1 VTVVATGDSILTRP
15 ISGVARP
22 GFSELVDLVRAGDV
36 SITNLEMV
44 FPGSQKSASTT
55 AHGTPLAVD
64 PSLLSEFHWMGFN
77 VYSMANNHAT
87 DYGTDGLKASLAEL
101 KKRGMAWAGAGH
113 TLTEARRPAYFQAPG
128 GRVAFIA
135 AGSSNARL
143 SVAGDPGVGDIGR
156 PGIAP
161 VRIQKTHFVRRDR
174 YGSFRDTAAEMG
186 VDVSATGTTAPGIM
200 FPYPDKN
207 VWAPPPP
214 GGFAIEGVNFAPA
227 DHPHIHTGILG
238 RDTDALVKSVR
249 EAARQADLV
258 FVGLHCHEGTDGRW
272 NSDLPAE
279 FLQPLCHGLI
289 DAGAHGVLAHG
300 PHMLRGM
307 ELYRNRPIC
316 YSLGN
321 FIFTLETISSFPVEL
336 YEHQEMPL
344 DSTTADLYD
353 RVTGYQAQRK
363 FWESVVVE
371 FKFDDGEFTGS
382 RIRPITMGNDL
393 PRSQRGCPVLA
404 EPGDGERILTRL
416 DEMSQPYQTRIR
428 HKLIDGWPVGEI
440 LRA

>member
-1 VTVVATGDSILTRP
+1 
-15 ISGVARP
+15 
-22 GFSELVDLVRAGDV
+22 
-36 SITNLEMV
+36 MV
-44 FPGSQKSASTT
+44 FPGSPKSASTT

-64 PSLLSEFHWMGFN
+64 PSLLSEFQWMGFD

-87 DYGTDGLKASLAEL
+87 DYGTNGLKASLAEL
-101 KKRGMAWAGAGH
+101 EKRGMVWAGAGC
-113 TLTEARRPAYFQAPG
+113 TLAEARRPTYFQTPG
-128 GRVAFIA
+128 GRVAFVA

-161 VRIQKTHFVRRDR
+161 VRVQKIHFVSHDR
-174 YGSFRDTAAEMG
+174 YGPFRDTAAEMG
-186 VDVSATGTTAPGIM
+186 VDVNATGTTAPGIL

-207 VWAPPPP
+207 VWDPPPP
-214 GGFAIEGVNFAPA
+214 GGFAIEGVNFAP
-227 DHPHIHTGILG
+227 DHDSHIHTDALG
-238 RDTDALVKSVR
+238 RDVDALVKSVH
-249 EAARQADLV
+249 EAARQSDLV
-258 FVGLHCHEGTDGRW
+258 FVGLHCHEGMDGRW
-272 NSDLPAE
+272 NSDRPAE
-279 FLQPLCHGLI
+279 FLQPLCRALV
-289 DAGAHGVLAHG
+289 DAGAHAVLAHG
-300 PHMLRGM
+300 PHMLRGV

-321 FIFTLETISSFPVEL
+321 FIFTLETIASFPVEL

-353 RVTGYQAQRK
+353 RVTGYKAQRK

-371 FKFDDGEFTGS
+371 FQFDDGEFTGS
-382 RIRPITMGNDL
+382 RIHPITMGNEL

-404 EPGDGERILTRL
+404 GPGNGERILDLL
-416 DEMSQPYQTRIR
+416 DKMSQPYETRIR

-440 LRA
+440 LKG